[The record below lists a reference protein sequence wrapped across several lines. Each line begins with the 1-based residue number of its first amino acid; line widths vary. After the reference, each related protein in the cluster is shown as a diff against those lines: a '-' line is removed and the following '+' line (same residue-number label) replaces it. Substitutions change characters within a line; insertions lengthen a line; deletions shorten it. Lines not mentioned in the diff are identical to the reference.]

1 MTVARSV
8 ADVLA
13 DHVIFEVE
21 CIDRMYLNVY
31 QPRLQF
37 ARGLVGYVHRHLG
50 LPIASTAP
58 LAKISDRFT
67 RAVHRFAESEG
78 IPWVD
83 FVKGERKDDVM
94 QERLRHFTA
103 AQGVVFIGRAQEKNT
118 VFRTEKRR
126 HPDGVSYP
134 WIVRSTGIINQ
145 FYFYCVDSD
154 FGPFFIKFSSYFPYT
169 AKLCINGHHWAQ
181 RQAGKAG
188 LGYTAMDN
196 AFAAVD
202 DPAALQAICDRLG
215 PVQVQAL
222 LDKWLAIL
230 PNPFDDADRDAGY
243 RYQLS
248 ILQAEFSLTQML
260 DTPVSGR
267 VFFEQVIR
275 DNLDIGRP
283 DQVSLVF
290 DRKIMNR
297 RTAPT
302 PGRFRTRVITEGVT
316 PSLHVDY
323 KHTSI
328 KQYHKEGR
336 ALRTETT
343 INDTMDFEIRKG
355 LVNLPA
361 LREIGLRANRRLL
374 GVQRLDH
381 DPITGTHDLHDITDP
396 IITDSG
402 TRVPGLP
409 LGQPRS
415 HALLAAMLTFRL
427 QPHGFTNRDL
437 RGLTSELRG
446 LPHDAVTA
454 GQITYDLRRLRSHGL
469 IKKIPH
475 THRYQV
481 TDDGLHTAAFLCR
494 VHDRLLPTGLAILA
508 DTDRPRPL
516 RSAATAYQAAFD
528 KLTASCGIAAS
539 ADTETYLTRI

>member
-8 ADVLA
+8 ADVLT

-67 RAVHRFAESEG
+67 RAVHRFAESKG

-145 FYFYCVDSD
+145 FYFYCVDAD

-267 VFFEQVIR
+267 VFIEQVIR

-381 DPITGTHDLHDITDP
+381 DPITGAHDLHDITDP
-396 IITDSG
+396 IVTDSG

-415 HALLAAMLTFRL
+415 HALLAALLTFRL
-427 QPHGFTNRDL
+427 QPAGFTNRDL
-437 RGLTSELRG
+437 RGLTGEL
-446 LPHDAVTA
+446 
-454 GQITYDLRRLRSHGL
+454 
-469 IKKIPH
+469 
-475 THRYQV
+475 
-481 TDDGLHTAAFLCR
+481 AAFRTTPLPPARSPTTCADYEPTGSSR
-494 VHDRLLPTGLAILA
+494 RSRTPIATKSPMTAYTPPRSCVACTTDSSPPAWPSWPTPTSHDRYAPPPPPTKPPSTSSPPAA
-508 DTDRPRPL
+508 ESRPEQTPR
-516 RSAATAYQAAFD
+516 
-528 KLTASCGIAAS
+528 LT
-539 ADTETYLTRI
+539 

>member
-1 MTVARSV
+1 MTVARTV
-8 ADVLA
+8 ADVLTE
-13 DHVIFEVE
+13 HVTFEVE

-31 QPRLQF
+31 QPRLQY
-37 ARGLVGYVHRHLG
+37 AAGLVGYVHRRLG

-58 LAKISDRFT
+58 LGQISDRFT
-67 RAVHRFAESEG
+67 RAVHQFAGSEG

-83 FVKGERKDDVM
+83 FVKGQRKDDVM
-94 QERLRHFTA
+94 HEHLRGFTA
-103 AQGVVFIGRAQEKNT
+103 KQGVVFIGRAQEKNT

-134 WIVRSTGIINQ
+134 WIVRSTGIVNQ
-145 FYFYCVDSD
+145 FYFYCVDAD
-154 FGPFFIKFSSYFPYT
+154 FGPFFIKFSSYFPYN

-181 RQAGKAG
+181 RQAAKAG
-188 LGYTAMDN
+188 IGFTAMDN

-202 DPAALQAICDRLG
+202 DPAAVQAICDRLG
-215 PVQVQAL
+215 PAQIQAL

-230 PNPFDDADRDAGY
+230 PNPFTDADRDAGY

-260 DTPVSGR
+260 DAPVSGR

-275 DNLDIGRP
+275 DNLAIGRP
-283 DQVSLVF
+283 DQVSLIF
-290 DRKIMNR
+290 DRKMMNR
-297 RTAPT
+297 RARPT

-343 INDTMDFEIRKG
+343 INDTGDFNIRKG
-355 LVNLPA
+355 LGNLPA

-374 GVQRLDH
+374 GVQRLDY
-381 DPITGTHDLHDITDP
+381 DPITGNRDLHAITDP
-396 IITDSG
+396 VTTPNG
-402 TRVPGLP
+402 ARVPGLR

-415 HALLAAMLTFRL
+415 HALLSAVLTFRL
-427 QPHGFTNRDL
+427 QPGGFTNRDL
-437 RGLTSELRG
+437 RALTAEFRG
-446 LPHDAVTA
+446 LPPETVTT
-454 GQITYDLRRLRSHGL
+454 GQMTYDLRRLRTHEL
-469 IKKIPH
+469 ISKIPH

-481 TDDGLHTAAFLCR
+481 TDHGLTIAAFLSR

-508 DTDRPRPL
+508 DPDLPRPL
-516 RSAATAYQAAFD
+516 RKAATAYQDAFD
-528 KLTASCGIAAS
+528 KLTATAGLAA
-539 ADTETYLTRI
+539 